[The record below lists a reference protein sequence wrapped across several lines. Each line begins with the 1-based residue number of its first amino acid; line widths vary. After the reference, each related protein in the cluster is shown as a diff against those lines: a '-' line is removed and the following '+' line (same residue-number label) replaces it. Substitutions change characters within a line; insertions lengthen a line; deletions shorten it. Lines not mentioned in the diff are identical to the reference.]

1 MTNRTSASQGTTVR
15 LYINIKRN
23 SVYTDPADIGTVE
36 ILNTQ
41 GTSLVSGITPEK
53 ESDGVYFIEYA
64 ISPTA
69 VTGEYIDRWSDVVY
83 DVGLTPVDIDLN
95 FYVQESS
102 WGGSVPQICDVTILA
117 AEMDGDPR
125 IGIEGT
131 AKIVSAPY
139 EYNDSYYSSNY
150 EGTATSDSNGKM
162 VFSLVYGATVRVE
175 ILDLKISKVFIV
187 PAQPLANL
195 NDIEEI

>member
-1 MTNRTSASQGTTVR
+1 MTNRTSARQGTTVR
-15 LYINIKRN
+15 LYINIKRK
-23 SVYTDPADIGTVE
+23 SLYTDPADIGTVE

-102 WGGSVPQICDVTILA
+102 WGGSVPKICDVTILA

-175 ILDLKISKVFIV
+175 IPDLKISKVFVV